1 MSEAGRVPAAGA
13 RRRGS
18 DARVDHQ
25 PAFVL
30 HSYPWRETSLIVEAL
45 TRDHGRV
52 GLVARGAKRGTSQL
66 RGLLSPFSALS
77 LAWSGRGEVR
87 TLIRAEWTGGLVPLR
102 GDALL
107 AGFYLNELIVR
118 LLARGDAHPALFGA
132 YARAL
137 RALAG
142 DEARLDL
149 ALREFEFELLR
160 EIGYLPALD
169 VCADGRAVAP
179 QARYR
184 VDPQRG
190 LVAAG
195 REAEAVSV
203 SGATALAMAAGD
215 FAQPGVAAEARAML
229 RLIIRYHLDGRP
241 LNTRRILQDL
251 REL

>member
-1 MSEAGRVPAAGA
+1 MRGCFRASAMNEAARAPAAAA

-18 DARVDHQ
+18 EARVEQQ

-30 HSYPWRETSLIVEAL
+30 HSYPWRETSLIVEVL

-52 GLVARGAKRGTSQL
+52 ALVARGAKRGTSPL
-66 RGLLSPFSALS
+66 RGLLSPFSAL
-77 LAWSGRGEVR
+77 AVGWSGRGEVK
-87 TLIRAEWTGGLVPLR
+87 TLTRAEWTGGLVPL
-102 GDALL
+102 
-107 AGFYLNELIVR
+107 NELIVR
-118 LLARGDAHPALFGA
+118 LLARADAHPALFGA

-142 DEARLDL
+142 DEARLDP
-149 ALREFEFELLR
+149 ALRQFEFELLR

-169 VCADGRAVAP
+169 VSADGRAVAP

-190 LVAAG
+190 LVIAE
-195 REAEAVSV
+195 RDSEAISV
-203 SGATALAMAAGD
+203 AGATALAMAAGD
-215 FAQPGVAAEARAML
+215 FAQPGVAAEARPML

>member
-1 MSEAGRVPAAGA
+1 MSEAVRAAAPAA

-52 GLVARGAKRGTSQL
+52 ALVARGAKRATSQL

-77 LAWSGRGEVR
+77 LGWSGRGEVK
-87 TLIRAEWTGGLVPLR
+87 TLVRAEWTGGLVPLR

-118 LLARGDAHPALFGA
+118 LLARGDAHPLLFGA

-137 RALAG
+137 RALAA

-149 ALREFEFELLR
+149 ALRAFEFELLR

-169 VCADGRAVAP
+169 VCADGRAIVA

-190 LVAAG
+190 LVLEDG
-195 REAEAVSV
+195 EVGTVSV
-203 SGATALAMAAGD
+203 SGATAMAMAGGE
-215 FAQPGVAAEARAML
+215 FAEARVATEARAML

-251 REL
+251 KEL